1 MKYPRLILAAGL
13 ALLLGTPAA
22 ALVPRSVF
30 IENVSATW

>member
-1 MKYPRLILAAGL
+1 MKGLRIILAAGL
-13 ALLLGTPAA
+13 AMLLGIPAA